1 MGPFNFISIL
11 LSEMPFE
18 AVAFGKRLSGISGTA
33 ARRRMEAKSRSNR
46 PRSLRLFSI
55 NSDAAS
61 CGRAPDCK
69 IDWARKIHP
78 RGCPTLL
85 NGEETAIGGA
95 AKFTRIQSAPR
106 IRIVGESAGGRYLNN
121 TVQL

>member
-1 MGPFNFISIL
+1 VPERELGEPRAIAKPGLCARLMGPFNFISIL

-69 IDWARKIHP
+69 IDWARKIHRCRSRLP
-78 RGCPTLL
+78 Y
-85 NGEETAIGGA
+85 TA
-95 AKFTRIQSAPR
+95 QW
-106 IRIVGESAGGRYLNN
+106 
-121 TVQL
+121 

>member
-1 MGPFNFISIL
+1 MLPGAGARTRRAARDRETGPLRTIDGTFNFISIL

-69 IDWARKIHP
+69 IDGARKIHRCRSRLP
-78 RGCPTLL
+78 Y
-85 NGEETAIGGA
+85 TA
-95 AKFTRIQSAPR
+95 QW
-106 IRIVGESAGGRYLNN
+106 
-121 TVQL
+121 